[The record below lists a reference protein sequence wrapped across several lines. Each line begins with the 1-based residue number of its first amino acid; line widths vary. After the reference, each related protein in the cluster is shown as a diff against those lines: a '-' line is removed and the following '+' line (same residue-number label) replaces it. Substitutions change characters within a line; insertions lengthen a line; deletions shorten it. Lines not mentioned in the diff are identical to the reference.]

1 MSSMPNDILVADVSS
16 LKSRKRYLP
25 HRLWRRLCC
34 LPGSTQ
40 RDCGQNLADFCS
52 KSLFL
57 KLCYNEISAKKMCTV
72 QTQGKNQQEFWGHP
86 MLKEVSVEGRGLW
99 EVGCLDLT
107 SILPLKSS
115 FSLDKVFCVK
125 KCGDNLN

>member
-25 HRLWRRLCC
+25 HRLRRRLCC

-40 RDCGQNLADFCS
+40 RDCGQNLTDFCS

-57 KLCYNEISAKKMCTV
+57 KLFYIEIFAKKCAQFRHKVKANRNSM
-72 QTQGKNQQEFWGHP
+72 GHP
-86 MLKEVSVEGRGLW
+86 MLKEVSVEGWGLW
-99 EVGCLDLT
+99 EVECLDLT

-115 FSLDKVFCVK
+115 FSLDKVFSVK